1 MVLHNT
7 EVCFMQKKLTISLNE
22 MVYEDLC
29 RVVGRGNMSKFI
41 EKLITPALQ
50 GKELD
55 AAYRSMA
62 ADSVREEEA
71 LEWANGVVG
80 DGINEK
86 G

>member
-1 MVLHNT
+1 
-7 EVCFMQKKLTISLNE
+7 MQKKLTISLNE